1 LGATLRAQKIKRP
14 FRRIGTASY
23 ESVLIGTLFG
33 LRLCAS
39 SSGTRAMYAVVL
51 CAYRLR
57 AVAVRAALSSIVP
70 DNRAAKQLFGS
81 NA

>member
-1 LGATLRAQKIKRP
+1 
-14 FRRIGTASY
+14 
-23 ESVLIGTLFG
+23 
-33 LRLCAS
+33 
-39 SSGTRAMYAVVL
+39 MYAVVFF
-51 CAYRLR
+51 AYRRR